1 MIGIDTNILVRLLV
15 RDHDAQV
22 RAAEK
27 FVTTHCTTTNP
38 GFVSRVVIAE
48 LAWVLD
54 DYYGYDRHE
63 IAAALH
69 GLRNVT
75 QLKLDAAEAVEAALT
90 DFVATSAEFADCLI
104 ARLNRSA
111 GCEYTVTFDRKA
123 GKLAGF
129 RPLAT

>member
-1 MIGIDTNILVRLLV
+1 MIGIDTNVLVRLLV

-27 FVTTHCTTTNP
+27 FVSTHCTTADP

-48 LAWVLD
+48 LAWVLGD
-54 DYYGYDRHE
+54 VYGYDRHE
-63 IAAALH
+63 IAGALH

-75 QLKLDAAEAVEAALT
+75 QLKLDAAEAVEAALK
-90 DFVATSAEFADCLI
+90 DFVTSSSEFADCLI

-111 GCEYTVTFDRKA
+111 GCEFTVTFDRKA
-123 GKLAGF
+123 SKVAGF
-129 RPLAT
+129 RPLST